1 MSDPALALNPI
12 SAPAALV
19 TAGLAANQAAAAALF
34 AAYQSRLAAHTL
46 RRQRADLAAFAAYL
60 GRADPEALGRDP
72 AAWQGLTWGL
82 VEGFVK
88 WQLAQGYAIGSI
100 NVRLATVKS
109 YCRLATQAG
118 AIPAAAY
125 TLIQAVRGY
134 SQSEA
139 RRLDERRAVAGLATR
154 CGRKKAAPV
163 TLTPAQAARL
173 KQQPDTPQGRRDTL
187 LLCLLLDHGLR
198 VGEAAGLQVEHFDL
212 PQARFVFFR
221 PKVNRVQTH
230 RLTPDALAAAARYL
244 RHDALAAGPLFRGS
258 RKNGQ
263 LTTAGWATQK
273 MAARVAALGE
283 AAGVPGLSPH
293 DCRHYWASQAA
304 ANGTPIDRLQDAG
317 GWSNPVTPLS
327 RYIRPAQIA
336 NEGVRLE

>member
-1 MSDPALALNPI
+1 MSDPATALSPQANLAL
-12 SAPAALV
+12 
-19 TAGLAANQAAAAALF
+19 TGLAANQAAAAALF
-34 AAYQSRLAAHTL
+34 ADYQSRLAAQTL

-60 GRADPEALGRDP
+60 GRADAATLGRDP

-82 VEGFVK
+82 VDGFVK
-88 WQLAQGYAIGSI
+88 WLLAEGYAVGSI

-109 YCRLATQAG
+109 YCRLAVQAG
-118 AIPAAAY
+118 AIPPGDY

-134 SQSEA
+134 SA
-139 RRLDERRAVAGLATR
+139 TAGRRMDERRAAVGRDTR
-154 CGRKKAAPV
+154 RGQKKAAPLP
-163 TLTPAQAARL
+163 LTPAQAARL
-173 KQQPDTPQGRRDTL
+173 KQQPDTPQGRRDAL

-198 VGEAAGLQVEHFDL
+198 VGEVAGLQVEHFDL
-212 PQARFVFFR
+212 PHHRFVFFR

-230 RLTPDALAAAARYL
+230 RLTPDSFEAAGRYL
-244 RHDALAAGPLFRGS
+244 RQDALPAGPLFRGS
-258 RKNGQ
+258 RKSGE
-263 LTTAGWATQK
+263 LTAAGWATQK

-283 AAGVPGLSPH
+283 AAGVTGLSPH

-317 GWSNPVTPLS
+317 GWSNPVTPLT